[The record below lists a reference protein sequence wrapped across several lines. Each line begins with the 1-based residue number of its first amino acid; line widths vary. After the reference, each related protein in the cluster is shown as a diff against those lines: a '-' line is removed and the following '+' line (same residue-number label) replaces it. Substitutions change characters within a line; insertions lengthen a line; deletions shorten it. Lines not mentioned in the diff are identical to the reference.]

1 MIELCNGTHNTQY
14 QNTNTKSTQKEKQR
28 KGKTKKR
35 ESKVKDKSKNRTKT
49 TLTSVTQI
57 RGKTM
62 TPKFGHKN
70 TTIGDKYDKALTS
83 AAIAV
88 N

>member
-1 MIELCNGTHNTQY
+1 MVRTTRNIKILTQ
-14 QNTNTKSTQKEKQR
+14 R
-28 KGKTKKR
+28 ALRR
-35 ESKVKDKSKNRTKT
+35 ESRERANKEEREQGQRQKNKNRTKT

>member
-1 MIELCNGTHNTQY
+1 MVRTTHNIKILTQRALRR
-14 QNTNTKSTQKEKQR
+14 KSRERANKEEREQGQRQKN
-28 KGKTKKR
+28 
-35 ESKVKDKSKNRTKT
+35 KNRTKT